1 LGLLG
6 TDPIITLPL
15 SFGVHQITLTVTDN
29 TGNSGSSLVRVSVLQ
44 RLFADDMETTG
55 TQPWLTQ
62 GNDSDRASKSS
73 PPSPGTRNLWHK
85 TTRRGSDGGHS
96 SVRSWY
102 YGIDAQGNY
111 DTGLRNWGRLVSP
124 VITLPPSQAGSRAEL
139 KVSQL
144 DNVEG
149 GNYEYATIQIST
161 DNGGS
166 WTDLL
171 RRGDRLTSFVT
182 DSLDLSSYMGR
193 PVRIGFF
200 IDTKDRVSNAFEG
213 WYVDDVTLTV
223 IP

>member
-1 LGLLG
+1 MLLG
-6 TDPIITLPL
+6 AAPTITLPL
-15 SFGVHQITLTVTDN
+15 GFGAHQITLTVTDN
-29 TGNSGSSLVRVSVLQ
+29 AGNSGSALVRVSVLQ
-44 RLFADDMETTG
+44 RVFADDMETSG
-55 TQPWLTQ
+55 TEPWLTQ

-73 PPSPGTRNLWHK
+73 PPTTGTRNLWHK

-96 SVRSWY
+96 PVRSWY

-111 DTGLRNWGRLVSP
+111 DTGLRNWGRLISP
-124 VITLPPSQAGSRAEL
+124 AITLPPSQGGSRVEL

-144 DNVEG
+144 VNVEG

-161 DNGGS
+161 DNGNS

-171 RRGDRLTSFVT
+171 RRGNRLTSFIDDT
-182 DSLDLSSYMGR
+182 LDLSLYMGR

-200 IDTKDRVSNAFEG
+200 IDTKDRVSNGFEG
-213 WYVDDVTLTV
+213 WYVDDVVLTV